1 MWRVRPAQRG
11 DQQKILDLAVG
22 QGPRLSSTLP
32 KTEGGLGERIARAAA
47 SLAGP
52 APEMPR
58 RILLVLENIETGE
71 IAGTA
76 GIDARAGNGEPFY
89 NYRRDHLI
97 HASHELGIAR
107 RVEMLYPSHA
117 LTDRTLLCA
126 FSLRA
131 DLRDSQAFELLSRAR
146 MLFIASHRSW
156 FTRQIAVEI
165 QGVQDDDDG
174 VPFWDS
180 LGRHF
185 FNMDFQTADQHS
197 GQLSKTFI
205 AELMPSNPIYVT
217 LLSKPAQASL
227 GQPHPDTRANYQ
239 LLHREGFQEGSYL
252 DIFDGGPVLEART
265 DGLRTL
271 VTARLK
277 TLHGSHQNEG
287 ETCLIAAGEGAGF
300 RCLLTQVAETLDDQV
315 KVPVSTWHGLEKSAG
330 DPVRISPL

>member
-1 MWRVRPAQRG
+1 MAPAPSACGRGAQGMWRVRPAQRG

-117 LTDRTLLCA
+117 LTDCSLLCA
-126 FSLRA
+126 LDRKSTRLN
-131 DLRDSQAFELLSRAR
+131 S
-146 MLFIASHRSW
+146 SH
-156 FTRQIAVEI
+156 
-165 QGVQDDDDG
+165 
-174 VPFWDS
+174 
-180 LGRHF
+180 
-185 FNMDFQTADQHS
+185 
-197 GQLSKTFI
+197 
-205 AELMPSNPIYVT
+205 
-217 LLSKPAQASL
+217 
-227 GQPHPDTRANYQ
+227 
-239 LLHREGFQEGSYL
+239 
-252 DIFDGGPVLEART
+252 
-265 DGLRTL
+265 
-271 VTARLK
+271 
-277 TLHGSHQNEG
+277 
-287 ETCLIAAGEGAGF
+287 
-300 RCLLTQVAETLDDQV
+300 
-315 KVPVSTWHGLEKSAG
+315 
-330 DPVRISPL
+330 VRISYAVFCLKKKK